1 LPWSTWAIIAM
12 LRMSIKC
19 KTSPARSGGA
29 GPQAQL
35 VISAAHKLPIS
46 PQMGSGGTRVKQ

>member
-1 LPWSTWAIIAM
+1 MQNLT
-12 LRMSIKC
+12 R
-19 KTSPARSGGA
+19 TQRGA
-29 GPQAQL
+29 GPQARL